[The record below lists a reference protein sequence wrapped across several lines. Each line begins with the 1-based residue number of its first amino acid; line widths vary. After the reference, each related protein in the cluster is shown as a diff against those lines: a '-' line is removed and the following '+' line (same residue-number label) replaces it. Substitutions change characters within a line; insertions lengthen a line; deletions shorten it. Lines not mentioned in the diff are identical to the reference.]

1 MRPNLTPE
9 QEELYQRIVSGPRSA
24 SKGISP
30 VTDAEGNLVGPFKS
44 FLVSPELGAILEEL
58 GRHLRFSSPFDPAEK
73 ELAILRVSRHMH
85 SQFEW
90 DAHVEVARRCG
101 ATESQIES
109 VRDLT
114 RQPLSE
120 LARNV
125 DEVMSSRANGMKL
138 SNDLTEVQRMYAVA
152 LVGYYVLIANLM
164 HEFGA

>member
-9 QEELYQRIVSGPRSA
+9 QEDLYRRIVDGPRAA

-30 VTDAEGNLVGPFKS
+30 VTDDEGNLVGPFKS
-44 FLVSPELGAILEEL
+44 FLISPGLGSILEEL
-58 GRHLRFSSPFDPAEK
+58 GRHLRYGSPFDPVEK
-73 ELAILRVSRHMH
+73 ELAILRVARHMR

-90 DAHVEVARRCG
+90 DAHVDVARGFG

-109 VRDLT
+109 VSDLA
-114 RQPLSE
+114 REPLSTM
-120 LARNV
+120 ARNV
-125 DEVMSSRANGMKL
+125 DEVMRPRTTDMNL
-138 SNDLTEVQRMYAVA
+138 SDELSAVERMYAIA